1 MAKYKD
7 ADELL
12 KRLNSCKYPAEK
24 TTMRQATY
32 NAAISDACR
41 IVDAIPAVDI
51 PRWIPVAERRPEAY
65 GRYLVTLEYEGYRS
79 VMPLYYGR
87 INRIDTFYDSD
98 SEYGDIEYCGA
109 IAWMPLPEPY
119 KGGEEE

>member
-51 PRWIPVAERRPEAY
+51 PRWIPCSERMPKDRQRVLVQFINGFITLIDFHAE
-65 GRYLVTLEYEGYRS
+65 GLT
-79 VMPLYYGR
+79 
-87 INRIDTFYDSD
+87 NH
-98 SEYGDIEYCGA
+98 IE
-109 IAWMPLPEPY
+109 AWMPLPTPY

>member
-1 MAKYKD
+1 MAKKYIDVERYINNLRELRTGDKD
-7 ADELL
+7 TVYEYYDDGIDVAISE
-12 KRLNSCKYPAEK
+12 
-24 TTMRQATY
+24 
-32 NAAISDACR
+32 AAIFP
-41 IVDAIPAVDI
+41 VVDI